1 MFLMMTRYLYCFYQ
15 IQFYLPFHQVP
26 SDPKSRAQLRV
37 GLPDSGVSSWN
48 EGEFLVFDDSFE
60 QEIWVVNPS
69 VPQGVV
75 DVTKAVLLLSV
86 DVWHPNLP
94 QGARDTLKPM
104 PY

>member
-1 MFLMMTRYLYCFYQ
+1 M
-15 IQFYLPFHQVP
+15 
-26 SDPKSRAQLRV
+26 
-37 GLPDSGVSSWN
+37 
-48 EGEFLVFDDSFE
+48 VFDDSFE